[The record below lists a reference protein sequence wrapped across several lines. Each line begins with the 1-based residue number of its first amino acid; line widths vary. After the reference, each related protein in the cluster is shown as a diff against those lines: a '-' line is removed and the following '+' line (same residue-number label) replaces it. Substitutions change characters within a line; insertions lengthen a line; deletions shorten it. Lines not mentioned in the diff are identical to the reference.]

1 MAIDILQGQIR
12 KLKCPIVAG
21 IDPKLEY
28 IPQEILDRY
37 IAQHGPGAEAA
48 AQAVKEFSFGLVDAV
63 SGVVPAVKPQS
74 AFFERFGWQGMRVLS
89 ELVAYARDA
98 GLYVI
103 IDAKRG
109 DIGSTAEAYADA
121 FLGSV
126 EVGGEAFVPFGADSV
141 TINPYLGSDGI
152 TPFAA
157 YCGER
162 GKSVFVL
169 VKTSNPS
176 SGEFQDLICGERTLH
191 LAVAELVENLA
202 RAGKGEYL
210 YGDVGAVVGATYP
223 AELGRLRKLMPHTF
237 FLVPGY
243 GAQGATAD
251 DISYAFDE
259 LGRGAIINASRSIMC
274 AWQKTGGDYKD
285 AARSAAEEMRAGIKR
300 HVSVL

>member
-1 MAIDILQGQIR
+1 MIDTLQGQIR
-12 KLKCPIVAG
+12 KLKCPVAAG

-28 IPQEILDRY
+28 IPDEILNRR
-37 IAQHGPGAEAA
+37 IAEHGPGPEAA
-48 AQAVKEFSFGLVDAV
+48 AEAVREFTFGLIDAV

-89 ELVAYARDA
+89 EVIAYAKDA

-103 IDAKRG
+103 VDAKRG

-126 EVGGEAFVPFGADSV
+126 EVGGESFVPFGADSI

-152 TPFAA
+152 APFAA
-157 YCGER
+157 YCGEG

-176 SGEFQDLICGERTLH
+176 SGEFQDIICGDRMVYLS
-191 LAVAELVENLA
+191 VAERVEQFA
-202 RAGKGEYL
+202 RESKGEYL
-210 YGDVGAVVGATYP
+210 YGDIGAVVGATYP
-223 AELGRLRKLMPHTF
+223 AQLGKLRKLMPHTF

-243 GAQGATAD
+243 GAQGATAE
-251 DISYAFDE
+251 DISFAFDE

-274 AWQKTGGDYKD
+274 AWQKNGGDYKT
-285 AARSAAEEMRAGIKR
+285 AAKAAAEEMRSEIKR
-300 HVSVL
+300 HINIL